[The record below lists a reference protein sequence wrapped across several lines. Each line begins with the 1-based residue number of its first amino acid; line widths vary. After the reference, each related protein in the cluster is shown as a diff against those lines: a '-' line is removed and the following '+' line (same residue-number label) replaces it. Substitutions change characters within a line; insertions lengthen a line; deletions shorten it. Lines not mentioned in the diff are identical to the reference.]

1 MNTKKKILRTGKIQF
16 ATHGYE
22 GTTMAMIAEAVGIKK
37 PSLYAHYSNKEA
49 IFKGVLESEFEEYI
63 TFVTDIL
70 EKENHSALEKL
81 SALYMA
87 HLPEAGEPDG
97 SNDFYYRF
105 TKFQPPGLE
114 EYISRK
120 YRESEEA
127 QFEIFSG
134 VVEDGKREGVIDPA
148 LSARQ
153 VYEAYFLLLDG
164 IDSMQGLYDAE
175 YIQKSGRN
183 AWQVF
188 YRGIRA

>member
-1 MNTKKKILRTGKIQF
+1 MNTKEKILRTGKMQF
-16 ATHGYE
+16 AAHAYA

-37 PSLYAHYSNKEA
+37 PSLYAHYSSKEA
-49 IFKGVLESEFEEYI
+49 IFKGVLEAEFDEYI

-70 EKENHSALEKL
+70 RKENQSALEKL

-120 YRESEEA
+120 YREAEET

-134 VVEDGKREGVIDPA
+134 VVEDGKREGVIDPS

>member
-1 MNTKKKILRTGKIQF
+1 MNTKEKILRTGKIQF
-16 ATHGYE
+16 AAHGYA

-37 PSLYAHYSNKEA
+37 PSLYAHYSSKEA
-49 IFKGVLESEFEEYI
+49 IFKGVLEAEFDEYI

-70 EKENHSALEKL
+70 RKENQSALEKL

-120 YRESEEA
+120 YREAEET

-134 VVEDGKREGVIDPA
+134 VVEDGKREGVIDPS

>member
-1 MNTKKKILRTGKIQF
+1 MNTKEKILRTGKIQF
-16 ATHGYE
+16 AAHGYA

-37 PSLYAHYSNKEA
+37 PSLYAHYSSKEA
-49 IFKGVLESEFEEYI
+49 IFKGVLEAEFDEYI

-70 EKENHSALEKL
+70 RKENQSALEKL

-114 EYISRK
+114 EYISGRYRK
-120 YRESEEA
+120 AEEV

-134 VVEDGKREGVIDPA
+134 VVEDGKREGAIDPR

-153 VYEAYFLLLDG
+153 VYEAYFLLLGG
-164 IDSMQGLYDAE
+164 IDMMRGLYGIE
-175 YIQKSGRN
+175 YIQKSGRD

-188 YRGIRA
+188 YRGIKA